1 MSKYAQFTNDDG
13 LEIQEPVEVVNVE
26 DSKSDGIS
34 QFEEVHEINFE
45 LATENGN
52 VPSQSDFKIPEIE
65 TAKTLKNGGYCTTKT
80 NTPTFDQ
87 IEIEIH
93 GGSNDSK
100 SDAAAEVLTN
110 ANDFFLEH
118 NENYQISWAEASH
131 RVSDGDDPTLLGGDP
146 SKPPTPGWNKPYVL
160 WKTRR
165 IIESIWFRV
174 FTLILIL
181 VDVTIVIIDLASPT
195 DEHNEAFLI
204 LDLFITVYFVLEIAL
219 RIVVLTKQVFFSE
232 WFNVVDFAVVL
243 ITFITAVA
251 AASAVAGVHWAKH
264 LAVIVILRL
273 VRLFRLVRVCTEK
286 KQVEISARQLIS
298 QNKRRYQQDGYD
310 LDLTYVTQNV
320 IATSFPSVG
329 VWAYYRNPI
338 DHVAKFLND
347 KHTGKY
353 RLYNLCSERTYD
365 TSLFGGDDVVQRF
378 MIDDHNVP
386 CLSEMVRFSQDV
398 KEWFS
403 ADKDNVIVVHC
414 KGGKGRTG
422 TMICVWLVEAGIFKS
437 AETSLDFFGGR
448 RTDTNV
454 GKKFQGVETPSQ

>member
-1 MSKYAQFTNDDG
+1 MSKYEQFTNDDSVDG
-13 LEIQEPVEVVNVE
+13 QDTETSNEDNKDVVT
-26 DSKSDGIS
+26 
-34 QFEEVHEINFE
+34 QLEEVNEINFE
-45 LATENGN
+45 VAKENGK
-52 VPSQSDFKIPEIE
+52 VPSPTEFQIPEIE
-65 TAKTLKNGGYCTTKT
+65 TVKSFKNGGYKSSKIH
-80 NTPTFDQ
+80 TPTFDQ

-93 GGSNDSK
+93 GGGSNENK
-100 SDAAAEVLTN
+100 SENATENVLTN

-118 NENYQISWAEASH
+118 NENYQMTWAEASQ
-131 RVSDGDDPTLLGGDP
+131 RVSDGDDPMFVAGDP

-160 WKTRR
+160 WRTRR
-165 IIESIWFRV
+165 IIESIWFRI
-174 FTLILIL
+174 FTVILIL
-181 VDVTIVIIDLASPT
+181 VDVTIVIIDLTYPT
-195 DEHNEAFLI
+195 DQHNMAFLI
-204 LDLFITVYFVLEIAL
+204 LDLFITVYFVIEIAV

-243 ITFITAVA
+243 ITLITSVAVVA
-251 AASAVAGVHWAKH
+251 AVGEAKWAKH
-264 LAVIVILRL
+264 VALVVILRL
-273 VRLFRLVRVCTEK
+273 VRLVRLVRVFTEK

-310 LDLTYVTQNV
+310 LDLTYVTPNI
-320 IATSFPSVG
+320 IATSFPSKG
-329 VWAYYRNPI
+329 FWAYYRNPI
-338 DHVAKFLND
+338 GHVAKFLND

-353 RLYNLCSERTYD
+353 RMYNLCSERTYD

-386 CLSEMVRFSQDV
+386 SLSEMVRFSQDV
-398 KEWFS
+398 KEWLS
-403 ADKDNVIVVHC
+403 KDPENVIVVHC

-437 AETSLDFFGGR
+437 AETSLDYFGGR

>member
-1 MSKYAQFTNDDG
+1 MSKYEQFNNEDG
-13 LEIQEPVEVVNVE
+13 LDG
-26 DSKSDGIS
+26 DSSSDVGFKENGNNNDVGS
-34 QFEEVHEINFE
+34 ELEEVNEINFE
-45 LATENGN
+45 EKTIENGK
-52 VPSQSDFKIPEIE
+52 PHQSTEFEIPEIE
-65 TAKTLKNGGYCTTKT
+65 TVKSFKNGGYQTTKI

-93 GGSNDSK
+93 GGNNSKDS
-100 SDAAAEVLTN
+100 SADVITN

-131 RVSDGDDPTLLGGDP
+131 RVSDGEDPTLVGGDP
-146 SKPPTPGWNKPYVL
+146 SKPPSPGWNKPYVL

-165 IIESIWFRV
+165 VIESIWFRV
-174 FTLILIL
+174 FTMILIL
-181 VDVTIVIIDLASPT
+181 VDVTIVIIDLANPT
-195 DEHNEAFLI
+195 EEHNEAFLI
-204 LDLFITVYFVLEIAL
+204 LDLLITIYFVIEIAL
-219 RIVVLTKQVFFSE
+219 RIIVLTKQVFFSE

-243 ITFITAVA
+243 ITLITALAV
-251 AASAVAGVHWAKH
+251 ASAVAGAQWAKH
-264 LAVIVILRL
+264 LAVLVVLRL
-273 VRLFRLVRVCTEK
+273 VRLFRLVRVFTEK

-310 LDLTYVTQNV
+310 LDLTYVTKNV

-329 VWAYYRNPI
+329 LWAYYRNPI

-353 RLYNLCSERTYD
+353 RMYNLCSERTYD
-365 TSLFGGDDVVQRF
+365 TSLFGGDEVVQRF

-386 CLSEMVRFSQDV
+386 SLSEMVRFSENV
-398 KEWFS
+398 KEWLS
-403 ADKDNVIVVHC
+403 KDKDNVIVVHC

-422 TMICVWLVEAGIFKS
+422 TMICVWMVESGIFSS
-437 AETSLDFFGGR
+437 AETSLDYFGSR